1 METKNFNLLE
11 ELSENEIEHFFAE
24 GNEETISAWT
34 EGDGRSQSNY
44 EILRL
49 DNDGCFV
56 CGSQGSSVYVLR
68 SEHYGFDDFNQP
80 TYHFITMKSHK
91 HQDSYGVFCMSDRLL
106 AFDICDIDDN
116 DLDARWSKAI
126 REYEKFLGSEFNVDT
141 KSELD
146 CIDEYL
152 NNQ

>member
-80 TYHFITMKSHK
+80 TYHFITMKSHN
-91 HQDSYGVFCMSDRLL
+91 HQDSYGVFCMTDRMLARGYKIDCLDIFWSD
-106 AFDICDIDDN
+106 AQT
-116 DLDARWSKAI
+116 
-126 REYEKFLGSEFNVDT
+126 EYNKFLNSKFNVDS

-146 CIDEYL
+146 CIDEYF

>member
-1 METKNFNLLE
+1 MNTKNFNQLE
-11 ELSENEIEHFFAE
+11 ELSENEIENFFAE

-34 EGDGRSQSNY
+34 EGDGRGQSNY

-49 DNDGCFV
+49 DSDGCFV

-80 TYHFITMKSHK
+80 TYHFITMKNDN
-91 HQDSYGVFCMSDRLL
+91 HQNSYGVFCMADRLTDL
-106 AFDICDIDDN
+106 GLSNLN
-116 DLDARWSKAI
+116 DGLDVVWEESI
-126 REYEKFLGSEFNVDT
+126 TEYNKFLNSKFNVDS

-146 CIDEYL
+146 CIDEYF